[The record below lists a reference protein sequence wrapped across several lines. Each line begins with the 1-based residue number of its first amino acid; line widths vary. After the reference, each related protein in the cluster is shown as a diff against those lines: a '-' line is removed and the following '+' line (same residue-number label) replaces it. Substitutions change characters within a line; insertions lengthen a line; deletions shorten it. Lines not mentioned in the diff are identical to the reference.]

1 FLAMNQRLTS
11 RAPGRSARLF
21 NSLNCRKKPMYK
33 RRFLHCA
40 IIVVACVPAL
50 AAAVPTYTAIDLGTL
65 GGAHAGASAI
75 NDSGQIAGGSTTNS
89 GNYHAY
95 IYSGGVMTDLGA
107 LGGNES
113 IALGINNAGE
123 VTGGSF
129 YNTSRGDNHDFLYS
143 IGIMTDLGTLGGTNS
158 VAYDINDLGQ
168 ITGMASTPD
177 DARMNTF
184 LYSDGIMTSLGDLMC
199 CSGRPNFGIGINNS
213 SQIVAETHSLY
224 RSYLLTPVPDA
235 AVPEP
240 GSLLLL
246 ATALGGVF
254 GLRRKENC

>member
-1 FLAMNQRLTS
+1 
-11 RAPGRSARLF
+11 
-21 NSLNCRKKPMYK
+21 
-33 RRFLHCA
+33 
-40 IIVVACVPAL
+40 
-50 AAAVPTYTAIDLGTL
+50 
-65 GGAHAGASAI
+65 
-75 NDSGQIAGGSTTNS
+75 
-89 GNYHAY
+89 
-95 IYSGGVMTDLGA
+95 MTDLGA

>member
-1 FLAMNQRLTS
+1 LALTM
-11 RAPGRSARLF
+11 PGKLQEGRS
-21 NSLNCRKKPMYK
+21 
-33 RRFLHCA
+33 
-40 IIVVACVPAL
+40 
-50 AAAVPTYTAIDLGTL
+50 
-65 GGAHAGASAI
+65 
-75 NDSGQIAGGSTTNS
+75 TT
-89 GNYHAY
+89 
-95 IYSGGVMTDLGA
+95 
-107 LGGNES
+107 
-113 IALGINNAGE
+113 
-123 VTGGSF
+123 
-129 YNTSRGDNHDFLYS
+129 TSRGDNHDFLYS

-246 ATALGGVF
+246 ATALKDVP
-254 GLRRKENC
+254 